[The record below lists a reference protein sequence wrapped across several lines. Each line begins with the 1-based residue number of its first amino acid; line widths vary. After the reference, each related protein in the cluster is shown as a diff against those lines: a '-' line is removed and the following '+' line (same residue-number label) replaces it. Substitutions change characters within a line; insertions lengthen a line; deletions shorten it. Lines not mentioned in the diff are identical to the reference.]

1 MGVGGGSIFL
11 NIFSSKNDFFFP
23 CKSIFHQFLFDKH
36 KKIDKA
42 TVLIG
47 SSRSLDFNKILKFA
61 FIFKNF
67 T

>member
-1 MGVGGGSIFL
+1 MGVGGEA
-11 NIFSSKNDFFFP
+11 SSDIYLALKMIFFP
-23 CKSIFHQFLFDKH
+23 CKSIFYQFLFDKH
-36 KKIDKA
+36 KKIEKA

-61 FIFKNF
+61 FIFKNS